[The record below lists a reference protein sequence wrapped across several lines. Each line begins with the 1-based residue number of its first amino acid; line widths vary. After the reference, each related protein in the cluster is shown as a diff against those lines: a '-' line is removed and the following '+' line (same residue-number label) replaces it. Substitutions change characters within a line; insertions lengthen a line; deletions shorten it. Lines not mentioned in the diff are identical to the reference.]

1 MDNYINKYNI
11 SNNTELLKKLDKAS
25 IDMIYF
31 DPPYNT
37 GRDFS
42 DYKDKYGKDEYI
54 TMITNVIK
62 ECYRILNKQGNI
74 IIHVESRISHFIRN
88 ILDDVFGHKKYKN
101 TIIWKTGGNANNKY
115 QLGRMHDVIIV
126 YGKSGKNK
134 TKFNSLYI
142 PYDDAY
148 RKKNSVKICPIHKK
162 EYITTVAHNSQ
173 ANVNPRPNLRY
184 EWKGNTKQ
192 WYWSKEKMEKLDAD
206 NRLQYNKKNI
216 PRIKRFLNEMDG
228 IPITDLWTDIL
239 NVQAKEKLNYAT
251 QKPIQLLDRIIKLY
265 SNEND
270 LLLDPFAGSGTLGRS
285 AIKNN
290 RQYILID
297 ENENGKKIFEKS
309 ISKID

>member
-101 TIIWKTGGNANNKY
+101 TIIWKTGGNAKNKY

-142 PYDDAY
+142 PYDDTY
-148 RKKNSVKICPIHKK
+148 RKKNSVKMCPIHKK
-162 EYITTVAHNSQ
+162 EYVTTAAHNSQ

-228 IPITDLWTDIL
+228 IPITDLWTDIS

-251 QKPIQLLDRIIKLY
+251 QKPIKLLDRIIKLY

>member
-1 MDNYINKYNI
+1 MDNYINKYII

-101 TIIWKTGGNANNKY
+101 TIIWKTGGNAKNKY

-142 PYDDAY
+142 PYDDTY
-148 RKKNSVKICPIHKK
+148 RKKNSVKMCQIHKK
-162 EYITTVAHNSQ
+162 EYVTTAAHNSQ

-192 WYWSKEKMEKLDAD
+192 WYWTKERMEKLDAD

-228 IPITDLWTDIL
+228 IPITDLWTDIS

-297 ENENGKKIFEKS
+297 ENQKGKEIFEKS

>member
-62 ECYRILNKQGNI
+62 ECYRLLNKQGNI

-101 TIIWKTGGNANNKY
+101 TIIWKTGGNAKNKY

-142 PYDDAY
+142 PYDDTY
-148 RKKNSVKICPIHKK
+148 RKKNSVKMCPIHKK
-162 EYITTVAHNSQ
+162 EYVTTAAHNSQ

-192 WYWSKEKMEKLDAD
+192 WYWTKERMEKLDAD

-228 IPITDLWTDIL
+228 IPITDLWTDIS

-251 QKPIQLLDRIIKLY
+251 QKPIQLLDIIIKLY

>member
-62 ECYRILNKQGNI
+62 ECYRLLNKQGNI
-74 IIHVESRISHFIRN
+74 IIHVESRISHFISN

-142 PYDDAY
+142 PYDDTY
-148 RKKNSVKICPIHKK
+148 RKKNSVKMCPIHKK
-162 EYITTVAHNSQ
+162 EYVTTAAHNSQ

-192 WYWSKEKMEKLDAD
+192 WYWTKERMEKLDAD

-228 IPITDLWTDIL
+228 IPITDLWTDIS

>member
-142 PYDDAY
+142 PYDDTY

-251 QKPIQLLDRIIKLY
+251 QKPIKLLDRIIKLY

>member
-1 MDNYINKYNI
+1 MEDYINKYHVSDNI
-11 SNNTELLKKLDKAS
+11 EILKKLDKAS

-42 DYKDKYGKDEYI
+42 DYKDRYGKDEYI

-88 ILDDVFGHKKYKN
+88 ILDDVFGYKKYKN
-101 TIIWKTGGNANNKY
+101 TIIWKTGGNAKNKY

-142 PYDDAY
+142 PYDDTY

-228 IPITDLWTDIL
+228 IPITDLWTDIS

>member
-101 TIIWKTGGNANNKY
+101 TIIWKTGGNAKNKY

-142 PYDDAY
+142 PYDDTY
-148 RKKNSVKICPIHKK
+148 RQKNSVKMCPIHKK
-162 EYITTVAHNSQ
+162 EYVTTAAHNSQ

-192 WYWSKEKMEKLDAD
+192 WYWTKERMEKLDAD

-228 IPITDLWTDIL
+228 IPITDLWTDIS

-251 QKPIQLLDRIIKLY
+251 QKPIKLLDRIIKLY

>member
-101 TIIWKTGGNANNKY
+101 TIIWKTGGNAKNKY

-142 PYDDAY
+142 PYDDTY
-148 RKKNSVKICPIHKK
+148 RQKNSVKMCPIHKK
-162 EYITTVAHNSQ
+162 EYVTTAAHNSQ

-192 WYWSKEKMEKLDAD
+192 WYWTKERMEKLDAD

-228 IPITDLWTDIL
+228 IPITDLWTDIS

-251 QKPIQLLDRIIKLY
+251 QKPIKLLDRIIKLY

-297 ENENGKKIFEKS
+297 ENQKGKEIFEKS

>member
-62 ECYRILNKQGNI
+62 ECYRLLNKQGNI

-101 TIIWKTGGNANNKY
+101 TIIWKTGGNAKNKY

-142 PYDDAY
+142 PYDDTY
-148 RKKNSVKICPIHKK
+148 RKKNSVKMCPIHKK
-162 EYITTVAHNSQ
+162 EYVTTAAHNSQ

-192 WYWSKEKMEKLDAD
+192 WYWTKERMEKLDAD

-228 IPITDLWTDIL
+228 IPITDLWTDIS

>member
-101 TIIWKTGGNANNKY
+101 TIIWKTGGNAKNKY

-142 PYDDAY
+142 PYDDTY
-148 RKKNSVKICPIHKK
+148 RKKNSVKMCPIHKK
-162 EYITTVAHNSQ
+162 EYVTTAAHNSQ

-192 WYWSKEKMEKLDAD
+192 WYWTKERMEKLDAD

-228 IPITDLWTDIL
+228 IPITDL
-239 NVQAKEKLNYAT
+239 
-251 QKPIQLLDRIIKLY
+251 
-265 SNEND
+265 
-270 LLLDPFAGSGTLGRS
+270 
-285 AIKNN
+285 
-290 RQYILID
+290 
-297 ENENGKKIFEKS
+297 
-309 ISKID
+309 

>member
-101 TIIWKTGGNANNKY
+101 TIIWKTGGNAKNKY

-142 PYDDAY
+142 PYDDTY

-192 WYWSKEKMEKLDAD
+192 WYWTKERMEKLDAD

-228 IPITDLWTDIL
+228 IPITDLWTDIS

>member
-101 TIIWKTGGNANNKY
+101 TIIWKTGGNAKNKY

-148 RKKNSVKICPIHKK
+148 RKKYFVKMCPIHKK
-162 EYITTVAHNSQ
+162 EYVTTVAHYSQ
-173 ANVNPRPNLRY
+173 ENVNPRPNLRY

-192 WYWSKEKMEKLDAD
+192 WYWTKERMEKLDAD

-228 IPITDLWTDIL
+228 IPITDLWTDIP
-239 NVQAKEKLNYAT
+239 NIQAKEKLNYAT